1 MSVIN
6 KAEVEEEIINRYLN
20 KDINLLE
27 KEMAL
32 NVLLACDNPDKLSKD
47 DLFFLHNMVINMSSK
62 EFTDNLIAF
71 GRENFNSDKLDQ
83 KEMEEMALLALKQR
97 EDYGLQNMSKLPR
110 KCSRC
115 GEKLNK
121 DNRDY
126 EYEDSCDY
134 CAHVMHKVMNEEQ
147 VNHENTLTNQPF
159 QL

>member
-97 EDYGLQNMSKLPR
+97 EDYGL
-110 KCSRC
+110 
-115 GEKLNK
+115 
-121 DNRDY
+121 
-126 EYEDSCDY
+126 
-134 CAHVMHKVMNEEQ
+134 
-147 VNHENTLTNQPF
+147 
-159 QL
+159 